1 MRYQLLLP
9 TELHFD
15 LMNYCK
21 ENKLNPQDVIRKLIH
36 FELYYEQSMSLKSRK
51 EAKKAWKKNQKLRPS
66 DKLGDL

>member
-21 ENKLNPQDVIRKLIH
+21 ENKLSPQNVIRNLIH
-36 FELYYEQSMSLKSRK
+36 FELYYDRSMSLEARK
-51 EAKKAWKKNQKLRPS
+51 AAKKAFKNVKVLTKES
-66 DKLGDL
+66 NVVK